1 MIFRDGQPTL
11 AAGFFAG
18 AVVEF
23 DYIIVGAG
31 SAGCALADG
40 LSADGRHKVLL
51 LEAGGSDRRFWIQ
64 TPLGYG
70 KSYYDRSV
78 NWCYSAEP
86 DDGLAGRV
94 DYWPRGKVLGGSSSI
109 NAMVYIRGHAEDY
122 EDWKRAGNPGWGWD
136 EVLAAYRAMEDN
148 QAGGDAW
155 RGKGGP
161 LHVADVS
168 DRIAG
173 YCREYIAAG
182 EQAGLAFNPDFNGA
196 TQEGVGHF
204 QFTMKDG
211 RRMSAARAFLDPARG
226 RANLKI
232 ETGALVTSLLLEGR
246 RAVGVAYDT
255 AAGPQKARAR
265 REVIVAAG
273 AVNTPQILQLSG
285 IGPGAVL
292 TRHGIAVTL
301 ENANV
306 GGNMQDHTGINY
318 YFRVTV
324 PTLNQR
330 LHSWP
335 GRMLAGAQY
344 LLTRRGPLSLSINHG
359 GGFFR
364 TDAGRARPNMQLY
377 HQAMTAMT
385 FKSETERP
393 LLNPDGF
400 RGMALGLSSC
410 RPTSRGRITIASA
423 DPRQAPVITA
433 NALGTDHDIGEMLD
447 AVKFLRTLARQ
458 PALAAIIEEE
468 LEPGPGI
475 ADDAALVA
483 DIRARSGT
491 VYHPSCTC
499 RMGPDPAD
507 SVVDRRL
514 RVHGMEGLRIADA
527 SVFPNII
534 SGNTNAPAMMVGRRA
549 VDLILEDAR

>member
-1 MIFRDGQPTL
+1 ME
-11 AAGFFAG
+11 
-18 AVVEF
+18 V

-31 SAGCALADG
+31 SAGCALAEG
-40 LSADGRHKVLL
+40 LTADGRHQVLL
-51 LEAGGSDRRFWIQ
+51 LEAGVSDDRFWIR

-86 DDGLAGRV
+86 DPGLDGRV
-94 DYWPRGKVLGGSSSI
+94 DYWPRGKLLGGSSSI

-136 EVLAAYRAMEDN
+136 EVLATYRAMEDN

-155 RGKGGP
+155 RGRGGP

-196 TQEGVGHF
+196 TQEGIGHY

-211 RRMSAARAFLDPARG
+211 RRMSAARAFLDPAKR
-226 RANLKI
+226 RSNLRI
-232 ETGALVTSLLLEGR
+232 ETGALATALLLEGR
-246 RAVGVAYDT
+246 RATGVAYRT
-255 AAGPQKARAR
+255 AAGPQRATAR

-273 AVNTPQILQLSG
+273 AVNTPQLLQLSG
-285 IGPGAVL
+285 IGPGEVL
-292 TRHGIAVTL
+292 ARHGIPVVL

-318 YFRVTV
+318 YYRVSV

-330 LHSWP
+330 LHSWH

-410 RPTSRGRITIASA
+410 RPTSRGHIAIRSA
-423 DPRQAPVITA
+423 DPDAAPAITA

-447 AVKFLRTLARQ
+447 AVKFIRTLVSQ
-458 PALAAIIEEE
+458 PALKAIVEEE
-468 LEPGPGI
+468 LEPGP
-475 ADDAALVA
+475 ACASDDELIA
-483 DIRARSGT
+483 DIRKRSGT

-499 RMGPDPAD
+499 RMGPDAAQA
-507 SVVDRRL
+507 VVDARL
-514 RVHGMEGLRIADA
+514 RVHGTTGLRIADA

-549 VDLILEDAR
+549 VALILEDAR